1 MICHE
6 TFRIDD
12 SERGFDRPLFS
23 VYSGR
28 TSRREIRKLLRE
40 SCFWRCQ
47 RTKAGRRGSRIHTH
61 SFLFDDDDDETERS
75 IAANAATPYCA
86 VASHSQNR
94 SHHLAQE
101 SSHGNYSIQS
111 SHQTSTFS
119 CCGVTI
125 DLSNK
130 QPSNSSNG
138 ESSSRHSTIG
148 KPATNNCKITNSTL
162 TTTHHYYYSPRK
174 MRTCS
179 QSPMSL
185 SSFDHHL
192 GQQKVI
198 SYKSNNDNHR
208 SIARRR
214 ATTAVH
220 CFQHLPS
227 STTTSIISKSLTLK
241 TESKTICSSISNDN
255 DGTADPILQ
264 TNGSEGSSTPV
275 IDVYNTD
282 INPTKDTARSPV
294 SVKDHF
300 EEQPLAA
307 YVVEQC

>member
-1 MICHE
+1 MIL
-6 TFRIDD
+6 
-12 SERGFDRPLFS
+12 SEASTDPLFS

-28 TSRREIRKLLRE
+28 TSRREIRKLLWE

-61 SFLFDDDDDETERS
+61 AFLFDEDDDDTERS
-75 IAANAATPYCA
+75 IATNAGTSYCT
-86 VASHSQNR
+86 VASHSHNR
-94 SHHLAQE
+94 SHHPAQE
-101 SSHGNYSIQS
+101 NSHGNCSIQS
-111 SHQTSTFS
+111 PRPTSMFS

-130 QPSNSSNG
+130 HSSNSSNG

-148 KPATNNCKITNSTL
+148 KSATNNYNTTNSTL

-208 SIARRR
+208 TIARRR

-220 CFQHLPS
+220 CFRPLPS
-227 STTTSIISKSLTLK
+227 STMTSIISKPLTLN
-241 TESKTICSSISNDN
+241 TESKTICSTISNDN
-255 DGTADPILQ
+255 DGTAEPILQ
-264 TNGSEGSSTPV
+264 ANVSEDSSTPV

-282 INPTKDTARSPV
+282 INSTKDTAHSPV
-294 SVKDHF
+294 SVKNHF